1 MPVIRL
7 AAYPD
12 SRVYTRAGVIVLNN
26 MVFHKPMLMGYY
38 EGGEREVQEFGMCF
52 FRNVDWSARVS
63 IYLPVPRYLIVFVDT
78 PGGML
83 TLERCSRPTG
93 PVPPPYLM

>member
-12 SRVYTRAGVIVLNN
+12 SRVYTRAGVIVCNN
-26 MVFHKPMLMGYY
+26 MIFHKPMLMGFY
-38 EGGEREVQEFGMCF
+38 EGGEREILEFGMSF
-52 FRNVDWSARVS
+52 FQNVDWSARVD
-63 IYLPVPRYLIVFVDT
+63 LRLTAPWYLIIFVDT

-93 PVPPPYLM
+93 PVPPPYLI